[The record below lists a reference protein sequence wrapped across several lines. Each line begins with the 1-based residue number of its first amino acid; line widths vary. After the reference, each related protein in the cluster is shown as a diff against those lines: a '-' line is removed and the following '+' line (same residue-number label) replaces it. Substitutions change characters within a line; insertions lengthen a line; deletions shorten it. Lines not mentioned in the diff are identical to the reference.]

1 MTFNNYPESAQVLL
15 TQDIRAAASQ
25 HHTTPLHLWR
35 TALKQVNPVVI
46 TVAPYCM
53 GSALMDVYD
62 LLDRDSMLR

>member
-15 TQDIRAAASQ
+15 TQDIRATASR

-46 TVAPYCM
+46 TVAPF
-53 GSALMDVYD
+53 AWAV
-62 LLDRDSMLR
+62 R